1 MIQSLPP
8 HVPSNKKVQ
17 QIKCLYSSLFKQYNG
32 HDTHSPKHT
41 WWREMKQRKEEEEKE
56 EDVDAEVEEVGILVG
71 MVIHCCL
78 VHLITL

>member
-1 MIQSLPP
+1 
-8 HVPSNKKVQ
+8 
-17 QIKCLYSSLFKQYNG
+17 
-32 HDTHSPKHT
+32 
-41 WWREMKQRKEEEEKE
+41 MKQRKEEEEKE